1 MDREIIDS
9 HSDSGNI
16 ANGLM
21 TGAIGILG
29 TLFLGPIGLGIAAAF
44 AVNRASFT
52 KRENE
57 RHFDED
63 LGASDEADA
72 VAEAWLSQAGDS
84 DDTHLDVTVRHGT
97 QAPIGFMNYDR
108 VTYRYHLDSEEILR
122 RRLLSTGGDDEEVIC
137 RYCDAYPHTAGDH
150 HEAQCPRHEAEGDT
164 PF

>member
-21 TGAIGILG
+21 TGAIGLLG

-44 AVNRASFT
+44 AVNRSRFT

-72 VAEAWLSQAGDS
+72 VAEAWRSQAGDS

-108 VTYRYHLDSEEILR
+108 VTYRYHLDPEDILR
-122 RRLLSTGGDDEEVIC
+122 RRVMNTSEEEEEEVLC
-137 RYCDAYPHTAGDH
+137 RFCDVYPHTAGDH
-150 HEAQCPRHEAEGDT
+150 HEANCPRLEEPDR

>member
-21 TGAIGILG
+21 TGAIGLLG

-44 AVNRASFT
+44 AVNRASST
-52 KRENE
+52 RRENE

-72 VAEAWLSQAGDS
+72 VAEAWRSQAGDS
-84 DDTHLDVTVRHGT
+84 DDTHLDVTVSHGT

-108 VTYRYHLDSEEILR
+108 VTYRYRLDAEDILG
-122 RRLLSTGGDDEEVIC
+122 RRLQSTNDDDEPGLC
-137 RYCDAYPHTAGDH
+137 RYCDAYPHTAGFH
-150 HEAQCPRHEAEGDT
+150 HESYCPRLREDLDR